1 MSDTPAADGT
11 TVGDGRLGVAVLG
24 VAHIPHAMSYAR
36 CLVNSSTA
44 RLVGVFDE
52 SAELGNRVADR
63 FGAPYHA
70 DLESLIGSADVQAV
84 VVCSATNQ
92 HRALVEAAAARG
104 LHVLCEKP
112 IATTI
117 DDAEAMIATC
127 AEHGVQLHTAFVTR
141 FYPLVARLRA
151 AVQDGSLGD
160 VLGMVGGNRGRPPLP
175 PQYPEWITTQ
185 SESGGGALMDHSVH
199 VTDIMRHVSGLEVET
214 VVAEVDSLFWQSG
227 VDDMALMSLTFDNGA
242 IGSVDPSWSVPAG
255 NTWDYDFY
263 LRIIGTKGSVSI
275 NDLAESLQ
283 LVSSA
288 VAPGMRLVPFG
299 VDIDALMVDAFVA
312 SIRAGEFVSPCAD
325 GNDGLRALEI
335 ALAGYESAARSA
347 TVSLPTATG

>member
-1 MSDTPAADGT
+1 MNALSSDVPVVD
-11 TVGDGRLGVAVLG
+11 DRLGVAVLG

-36 CLVNSSTA
+36 CLTNSSTA
-44 RLVGVFDE
+44 RLVGVYDE
-52 SAELGNRVADR
+52 SVELGRRVADR
-63 FGAPYHA
+63 FGAVFQP
-70 DLESLIGSADVQAV
+70 DLDSLISSADVQAV
-84 VVCSATNQ
+84 VVCSATIN
-92 HRALVEAAAARG
+92 HRPLVAAAAARG

-112 IATTI
+112 IATSVE
-117 DDAEAMIATC
+117 DAEAMIAIC

-141 FYPLVARLRA
+141 FYPLVARVRA
-151 AVQDGSLGD
+151 AVQDGSLGEL
-160 VLGMVGGNRGRPPLP
+160 LGMVGGNRGRPPLP
-175 PQYPEWITTQ
+175 PQYPDWITNQ

-199 VTDIMRHVSGLEVET
+199 VTDIMRHISGLEVASVT
-214 VVAEVDSLFWQSG
+214 AEVDSLFWESG

-255 NTWDYDFY
+255 NAWDYDFY
-263 LRIIGTKGSVSI
+263 LRVIGTKGSVSI

-312 SIRAGEFVSPCAD
+312 SVRSGEFVSPCAD
-325 GNDGLRALEI
+325 GIDGLRALET
-335 ALAGYESAARSA
+335 ALAGYESSSRSA
-347 TVSLPTATG
+347 TVALPSAGT